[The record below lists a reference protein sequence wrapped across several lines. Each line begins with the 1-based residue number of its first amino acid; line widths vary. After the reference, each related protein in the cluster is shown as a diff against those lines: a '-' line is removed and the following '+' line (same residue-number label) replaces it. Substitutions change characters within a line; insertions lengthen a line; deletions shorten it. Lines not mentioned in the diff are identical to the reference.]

1 MVIALARSSPPRR
14 ERKRAHRATAPGAR
28 SRFRTRA
35 ALVSIA
41 AVALGLASLYAV
53 DRLSGPT
60 HVGRD
65 AALVLA
71 SSDSPTLGPATA
83 RVHIVEFLDPACGA
97 CAHFF
102 PVVERVMDANPDRIR
117 LSIRHVAFHEGSEF
131 AIRVLE
137 ASRQQGEYWAM
148 LDALLST
155 QRFWVLDHKPRP
167 ERIRRVALMLDV
179 DRESLERDIEKA
191 AVTERLAQDRLAA
204 RALKVSTTP
213 TFFVNGRAPA
223 GRGEAQ
229 LMRLISRELHEAY
242 GTSGAPDRPGPSRDG
257 T

>member
-1 MVIALARSSPPRR
+1 MARSRQARR
-14 ERKRAHRATAPGAR
+14 ERRGAPRAESPKAR
-28 SRFRTRA
+28 RRFPMRA
-35 ALVSIA
+35 ALGSVVIVA
-41 AVALGLASLYAV
+41 AGLSALYAV
-53 DRLSGPT
+53 DRLSGPP

-65 AALVLA
+65 AAVVLA
-71 SSDSPTLGPATA
+71 SGESPTLGPATA
-83 RVHIVEFLDPACGA
+83 RVHIVEFLDPACGG

-102 PVVERVMDANPDRIR
+102 PIVERVMDANPDRIR

-137 ASRQQGEYWAM
+137 ASRAQGKYWEM

-155 QRFWVLDHKPRP
+155 QRYWVLDHKPRP
-167 ERIRRVALMLDV
+167 ERIRRVASMLDL
-179 DRESLERDIEKA
+179 DREKLERDLQA
-191 AVTERLAQDRLAA
+191 AVVSKRLVRDRLAA
-204 RALKVSTTP
+204 EALKVSETP
-213 TFFVNGRAPA
+213 TFFVNGRAA

-242 GTSGAPDRPGPSRDG
+242 GPPGVPDRPGPSRDG

>member
-1 MVIALARSSPPRR
+1 VVIAVARSSPPRR
-14 ERKRAHRATAPGAR
+14 EQKRAHRATAPGAR

-102 PVVERVMDANPDRIR
+102 PVVERVMDANPEGIR

-137 ASRQQGEYWAM
+137 ASRAQGKYWEM
-148 LDALLST
+148 LDALLSM
-155 QRFWVLDHKPRP
+155 QRLWVLDHKPRP
-167 ERIRRVALMLDV
+167 ERIRRVASMLDL
-179 DRESLERDIEKA
+179 DREKLERDLQA
-191 AVTERLAQDRLAA
+191 AVVSKRLIQDRHAA
-204 RALKVSTTP
+204 EALKVSATP
-213 TFFVNGRAPA
+213 TFFVNGRAA

-242 GTSGAPDRPGPSRDG
+242 GTSGAPDRPRSSRDG